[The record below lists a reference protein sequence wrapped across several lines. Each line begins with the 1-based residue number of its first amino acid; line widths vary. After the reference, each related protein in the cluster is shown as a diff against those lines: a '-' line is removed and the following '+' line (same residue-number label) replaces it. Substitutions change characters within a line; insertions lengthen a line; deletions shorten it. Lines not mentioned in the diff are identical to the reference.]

1 MSATPPVILP
11 TRPARPREDAGCSR
25 WAGIGCGVA
34 IIVLAALI
42 LGSFLFFDRGV
53 QWAVR
58 RAADRIEER
67 MDPAVPPAARA
78 SLVARMNE
86 LCARSGEAD
95 AAPRNGAF
103 LERAGKALEDG
114 RVSAGEVADLNAFL
128 AGAEP
133 DRHTAPGSPAP

>member
-11 TRPARPREDAGCSR
+11 TRPPRPREDAGRSR
-25 WAGIGCGVA
+25 WAGIGCGAV

-67 MDPAVPPAARA
+67 MDPAVPAAARE
-78 SLVARMNE
+78 LLRERME
-86 LCARSGEAD
+86 QLCARSGEAG

-103 LERAGKALEDG
+103 LQQAGKALEDG
-114 RVSAGEVADLNAFL
+114 RVSTEEVAGLNAFL
-128 AGAEP
+128 AGRGKE
-133 DRHTAPGSPAP
+133 RAPAAGGPAP

>member
-1 MSATPPVILP
+1 MSTTPPVILP
-11 TRPARPREDAGCSR
+11 TRPPRPREDAGCSR
-25 WAGIGCGVA
+25 WAGIGCGIV

-67 MDPAVPPAARA
+67 MDPAVPPAARE
-78 SLVARMNE
+78 LLRERME
-86 LCARSGEAD
+86 QLCARSGEAG

-103 LERAGKALEDG
+103 LQRAGKALEDG
-114 RVSAGEVADLNAFL
+114 RVSTEEVAGLNAFL
-128 AGAEP
+128 AGRGEERPPA
-133 DRHTAPGSPAP
+133 AGGPAP